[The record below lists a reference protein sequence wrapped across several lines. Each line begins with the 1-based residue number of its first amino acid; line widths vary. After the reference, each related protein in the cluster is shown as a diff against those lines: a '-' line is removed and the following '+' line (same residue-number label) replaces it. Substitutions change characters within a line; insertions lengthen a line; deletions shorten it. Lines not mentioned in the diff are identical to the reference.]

1 MPDLP
6 EGRVCHL
13 TTGRLRLRIPEKR
26 RDDAFFRTV
35 EQRLAGW
42 DSVDRVEVNPLT
54 ASVLV
59 TFSDPAGLF
68 AENALKND
76 LFTVA
81 YDEPDGAATPPRQAL
96 TERVTELW
104 READSALRRWTGG
117 GADIRSAAFLLML
130 GGAAYQLLRGRIA
143 PPAATLLWDAGNMLQ
158 LWKTALDKSDA
169 KVPEKAAAEG

>member
-1 MPDLP
+1 MADLP

-42 DSVDRVEVNPLT
+42 DSVDQVEVNPLT

-59 TFSDPAGLF
+59 TFSDPAALF
-68 AENALKND
+68 AENTLRND

-81 YDEPDGAATPPRQAL
+81 YDEPDGGRAKHSRRAL
-96 TERVTELW
+96 TDPATDIR
-104 READSALRRWTGG
+104 RKPDNALRPW
-117 GADIRSAAFLLML
+117 
-130 GGAAYQLLRGRIA
+130 
-143 PPAATLLWDAGNMLQ
+143 
-158 LWKTALDKSDA
+158 
-169 KVPEKAAAEG
+169 

>member
-1 MPDLP
+1 MADLP

-13 TTGRLRLRIPEKR
+13 TTGRLRLKIPEKR
-26 RDDAFFRTV
+26 RDDGFFHTV

-59 TFSDPAGLF
+59 TFSNPAALF
-68 AENALKND
+68 TENALKND
-76 LFTVA
+76 VFTVT
-81 YDEPDGAATPPRQAL
+81 YDEPDGAAAPPRQAL
-96 TERVTELW
+96 TERVTDVW
-104 READSALRRWTGG
+104 READTALRRWTGG
-117 GADIRSAAFLLML
+117 GADIRSAAFLVML

-143 PPAATLLWDAGNMLQ
+143 PPAATLLWDAGDMLQ

-169 KVPEKAAAEG
+169 NAPEKTAAEG